1 MNFVDSESSY
11 TPTDLII
18 AHIIA
23 AANEFKTCLELAKR
37 QDLIKCITEEV
48 ETSRELFCKTVMAS
62 LFASNTMFK
71 DSLKMVAR
79 DELLGLSCTDLVAYK
94 NAVEILLTFV
104 RKNET
109 VANDFETRFREICN
123 RLKAYLNNMGD
134 DLETLDDKKEEL
146 KCLQRGKNN
155 SATKQLVG
163 LGLGM
168 VSLASSILGPELILV
183 EGVSVVIGS
192 IGVKT
197 FIDASAH
204 IEQIKK
210 EICKLEVQINSEMT
224 VKSLHEAL
232 KSATMGVG
240 QVKNYWQT
248 RVFEIEALLKDLEF
262 FERRGQRLS
271 KLEAWCFKTK
281 WINYQKKCEV
291 YVEKLCKHIEEHAIV
306 MF

>member
-1 MNFVDSESSY
+1 MDFIDSESTY
-11 TPTDLII
+11 TPADLII

-23 AANEFKTCLELAKR
+23 AANKFKTCLDLAKR
-37 QDLIKCITEEV
+37 QDLIECIAEEV

-71 DSLKMVAR
+71 DSLKMVAH
-79 DELLGLSCTDLVAYK
+79 DELLGLSCTDIVAYK
-94 NAVEILLTFV
+94 NAVETLLTFV

-109 VANDFETRFREICN
+109 VANDLETRFGEICD
-123 RLKAYLNNMGD
+123 RLKAYSNNVRD
-134 DLETLDDKKEEL
+134 YLETLDDKKEEL
-146 KCLQRGKNN
+146 KCLQQGKNN

-168 VSLASSILGPELILV
+168 VSLASSILGPESILV
-183 EGVSVVIGS
+183 EGVSVVTGS

-204 IEQIKK
+204 IEKIKK
-210 EICKLEVQINSEMT
+210 EIRKLEAQINSGTT

-240 QVKNYWQT
+240 QVKNYWRT
-248 RVFEIEALLKDLEF
+248 RIFEIEALLKDLDN

-271 KLEAWCFKTK
+271 ELEAWCFKTK
-281 WINYQKKCEV
+281 WINYQKECEE
-291 YVEKLCKHIEEHAIV
+291 YVEKLCKHIDEHVVV